1 MSNEPASPEQD
12 ALRAA
17 FSAAEYRVC
26 IGGHELVLKVGMHH
40 PGLDRAIEERD
51 WAIVTAFNPQGRRVG
66 DADNRRADAA
76 LRAEVKGRGM
86 LAYPATNCDPRGRWP
101 DEPGLLIAGARADET
116 ESIGRR
122 YGQAALLVGRS
133 GQPAMLCFLG
143 AAGGVN

>member
-1 MSNEPASPEQD
+1 MSNEPASPQQD

-40 PGLDRAIEERD
+40 PELDRAIEDRD

-66 DADNRRADAA
+66 DADNRHADAA
-76 LRAEVKGRGM
+76 LRAEVAERGL
-86 LAYPATNCDPRGRWP
+86 LAYPSTNRDPSGRWP
-101 DEPGLLIAGARADET
+101 DEPGLLIAGAGPDEMA
-116 ESIGRR
+116 SLGRR
-122 YGQAALLVGRS
+122 HGQAALLVGRS